1 MLVSGAPAIT
11 QYVIWINLRNG
22 KMSTVHCPDPPLQL
36 YYTKSG
42 SSPSKKGRDSVLTF
56 PGFLVLLELILVSSH
71 C

>member
-1 MLVSGAPAIT
+1 
-11 QYVIWINLRNG
+11 
-22 KMSTVHCPDPPLQL
+22 MSTVHCPDPPLQL
-36 YYTKSG
+36 SYTKSS